1 MILVGNKSD
10 LESER
15 TVLSDEGAELAKRLN
30 ITFVETSAKQRV
42 NVDLAF
48 QELVRTIRKH
58 SKEANPN
65 GGGKKKKAGG
75 GCILL

>member
-15 TVLSDEGAELAKRLN
+15 QVKSDEGAELAKRFR
-30 ITFVETSAKQRV
+30 IPFVETSAKQRV

-48 QELVRTIRKH
+48 QDLVRNIRIY
-58 SKEANPN
+58 SKETSPS
-65 GGGKKKKAGG
+65 GTGKKKKSGG

>member
-15 TVLSDEGAELAKRLN
+15 TVSSEEGAELAKRLN

-48 QELVRTIRKH
+48 HELVRNIRKH
-58 SKEANPN
+58 SKEHEPTKA
-65 GGGKKKKAGG
+65 KKKSGG
-75 GCILL
+75 GCVLL

>member
-15 TVLSDEGAELAKRLN
+15 TVLSDEGAELAKRLK

-48 QELVRTIRKH
+48 QELVRNIRKH
-58 SKEANPN
+58 SKETAPASA
-65 GGGKKKKAGG
+65 KKKKAGG